1 MLYHKST
8 HQSGLGLAHLKLH
21 HALDLNTS
29 SESEIDPSSLL
40 HEFPPFKSTTA
51 LLPRLSPDQTEHPAA

>member
-8 HQSGLGLAHLKLH
+8 HLSGLGLAHLKLQ

-29 SESEIDPSSLL
+29 SESEIDSNLL
-40 HEFPPFKSTTA
+40 LQEYPPFMATNKP
-51 LLPRLSPDQTEHPAA
+51 LLRLSPDQTEHPAA